1 MKPNSQFEEREITT
15 CCALRFDGYKYE
27 QETAFNQD
35 LTFDKLFLGE
45 EVGELDGLAAM
56 FFLQRGLCKWGLVYE
71 TEDSKYYKL
80 CRFRNSST
88 IQKRRM
94 V

>member
-1 MKPNSQFEEREITT
+1 MKSTSQFKEREITT

-45 EVGELDGLAAM
+45 EV
-56 FFLQRGLCKWGLVYE
+56 
-71 TEDSKYYKL
+71 
-80 CRFRNSST
+80 
-88 IQKRRM
+88 
-94 V
+94 